1 MKLRPIHLFLILI
14 LSLLLCSCLGTS
26 LSSIEYMKN
35 NQSTTSQYIGPEGD
49 TVLTYN
55 TTENMSNQNS
65 TTSSY
70 IGPEGD
76 TVNTYSTTE
85 GMSTMQPKTQPTSSY
100 VGPAGDTVYVYN
112 GKKQSNPP
120 PPPPPPPPQKTV
132 TATTYSNQYG
142 GSATKVTGPQGNS
155 AVIMNQGISG
165 NQIPPGDEDL
175 YILKSQVVPPVC
187 PACPSNA
194 SCPRPKPPPPCP
206 PCARCPEPSFEC
218 KKVPN
223 YQSINESYLPRP
235 ILNDFSSFGM

>member
-1 MKLRPIHLFLILI
+1 M
-14 LSLLLCSCLGTS
+14 
-26 LSSIEYMKN
+26 EYMKN

-49 TVLTYN
+49 TVF
-55 TTENMSNQNS
+55 TENMSNQNS

-70 IGPEGD
+70 VGPSGD
-76 TVNTYSTTE
+76 TVNTYSSTE
-85 GMSTMQPKTQPTSSY
+85 GMTTMQPKTQPTSSY

-112 GKKQSNPP
+112 GKKQSSS
-120 PPPPPPPPQKTV
+120 PQKTV
-132 TATTYSNQYG
+132 TATSYSNQYG

-155 AVIMNQGISG
+155 AVIMNQGIPG
-165 NQIPPGDEDL
+165 NQIPPGDENL

-194 SCPRPKPPPPCP
+194 SCPRTEAPPPCP

-235 ILNDFSSFGM
+235 VLNDFSSFGM

>member
-1 MKLRPIHLFLILI
+1 MKLRAIHLFLILI

-26 LSSIEYMKN
+26 LSSMEYMKN

-49 TVLTYN
+49 TVF
-55 TTENMSNQNS
+55 TENMSNQNS

-70 IGPEGD
+70 VGPSGD
-76 TVNTYSTTE
+76 TVNTYSSTE
-85 GMSTMQPKTQPTSSY
+85 GMTTMQPKTQPTSSY

-112 GKKQSNPP
+112 GKKQSSS
-120 PPPPPPPPQKTV
+120 PQKTV
-132 TATTYSNQYG
+132 TATSYSNQYG

-155 AVIMNQGISG
+155 AVIMNQGIPG
-165 NQIPPGDEDL
+165 NQIPPGDENL

-194 SCPRPKPPPPCP
+194 SCPRTEAPPPCP

-235 ILNDFSSFGM
+235 VLNDFSSFGM

>member
-1 MKLRPIHLFLILI
+1 MKLRAIHLFFILI
-14 LSLLLCSCLGTS
+14 LSLLLCSCLGIS
-26 LSSIEYMKN
+26 LSSMEYMNN

-49 TVLTYN
+49 SVLTYN
-55 TTENMSNQNS
+55 TTENMSNQN
-65 TTSSY
+65 TTSSSY

-76 TVNTYSTTE
+76 TVSTYSTTE

-120 PPPPPPPPQKTV
+120 PNPPPPQKTV
-132 TATTYSNQYG
+132 SATTYTNEYG

-155 AVIMNQGISG
+155 AVIMNQGIPGS
-165 NQIPPGDEDL
+165 QIPPGDEDL

-206 PCARCPEPSFEC
+206 RVPDVQNLPLNV
-218 KKVPN
+218 KKS
-223 YQSINESYLPRP
+223 QIINQLMNHIYHDLY
-235 ILNDFSSFGM
+235 

>member
-1 MKLRPIHLFLILI
+1 MKLRAIHLFLILI

-49 TVLTYN
+49 TV
-55 TTENMSNQNS
+55 
-65 TTSSY
+65 
-70 IGPEGD
+70 
-76 TVNTYSTTE
+76 NTYSSTE
-85 GMSTMQPKTQPTSSY
+85 GMTTMQPKTQPTSSY

-112 GKKQSNPP
+112 GKKQSTS
-120 PPPPPPPPQKTV
+120 PPPPQKTA
-132 TATTYSNQYG
+132 TATSYSNQYG

-155 AVIMNQGISG
+155 AVIMNQGIPG
-165 NQIPPGDEDL
+165 NQIPPGDENL
-175 YILKSQVVPPVC
+175 YILKSQVIPPVC

-194 SCPRPKPPPPCP
+194 SCPRTEAPPPCP

-235 ILNDFSSFGM
+235 VLNDFSSFGM

>member
-1 MKLRPIHLFLILI
+1 MKLRAIHLFLILI

-26 LSSIEYMKN
+26 LSSMEYMKN

-49 TVLTYN
+49 TVF
-55 TTENMSNQNS
+55 TENMSNQNS

-70 IGPEGD
+70 VGPEGD
-76 TVNTYSTTE
+76 TVNTYSSTE
-85 GMSTMQPKTQPTSSY
+85 GMTTMQPKTQPTSSY

-112 GKKQSNPP
+112 GKKQSSS
-120 PPPPPPPPQKTV
+120 PQKTV
-132 TATTYSNQYG
+132 TATSYSNQYG

-155 AVIMNQGISG
+155 AVIMNQGIPG
-165 NQIPPGDEDL
+165 NQIPPGDENL

-194 SCPRPKPPPPCP
+194 SCPRTEAPPPCP

-235 ILNDFSSFGM
+235 VLNDFSSFGM